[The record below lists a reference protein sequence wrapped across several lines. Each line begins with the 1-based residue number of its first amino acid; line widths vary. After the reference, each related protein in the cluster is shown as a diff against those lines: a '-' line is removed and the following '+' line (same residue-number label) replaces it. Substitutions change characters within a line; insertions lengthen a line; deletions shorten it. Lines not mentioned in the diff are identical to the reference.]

1 MAGPVRG
8 YCGAA
13 SAPRPATR
21 PLPSLPSPRSG
32 LRCWEQS
39 LNPWKPQR
47 LELRREEGAE
57 RHLADPEEGRGMFPS
72 WRRKSLK
79 HRISLPSSRS
89 TGGLAPTSLQRCRNQ
104 GRRRMGSLG
113 GAHRPWVGG
122 EEMGNR
128 GQGTVGSGL
137 CEEVGVRGQGS
148 GVRGGCWQSPWLWG
162 WEVVF
167 GRWGQKWRQVEFR
180 REGSGAGQSGWW
192 MWVGS

>member
-1 MAGPVRG
+1 
-8 YCGAA
+8 
-13 SAPRPATR
+13 
-21 PLPSLPSPRSG
+21 
-32 LRCWEQS
+32 
-39 LNPWKPQR
+39 
-47 LELRREEGAE
+47 
-57 RHLADPEEGRGMFPS
+57 MFPS

-122 EEMGNR
+122 EEMGSR

-148 GVRGGCWQSPWLWG
+148 GVA
-162 WEVVF
+162 V
-167 GRWGQKWRQVEFR
+167 GRAP
-180 REGSGAGQSGWW
+180 GSGAGRWCLGDGVRSGDRWSLGGRGQEL
-192 MWVGS
+192 GSQGGGCGWAARIGPQWSPPPNGPNYPLGSALEPSVYDPCQ